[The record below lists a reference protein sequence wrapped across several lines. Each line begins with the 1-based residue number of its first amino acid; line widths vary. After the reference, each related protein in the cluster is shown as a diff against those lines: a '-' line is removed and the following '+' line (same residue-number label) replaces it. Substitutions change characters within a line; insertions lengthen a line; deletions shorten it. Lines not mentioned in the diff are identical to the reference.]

1 MATAPGRGTSAA
13 PTPPAGTFAAPA
25 PDLAGQIDLCWS
37 AGAPGGARTSL
48 HEFFPDAGVHLVL
61 RLSRA
66 GCRLVLLGPTTELAS
81 VERAAG
87 AEYLGIRFRAGQAP
101 RLADVRSSEL
111 TDGFVELTRLGRTPS
126 SARRAARRAAGS
138 RRRGSAR
145 SRTWCGQATRPLVED
160 PRCRRATLL
169 LEQRR
174 GRLRVDEL
182 AAELGL
188 HVRSLER
195 LFLASFAMTPK
206 RMARLVRL
214 RHLLGALHAG
224 GFGTL
229 ADLAHACGYSDQP
242 HLIRDFKV
250 ADRPPSRREG
260 RRPQPDALAREAR
273 ASSTACGHSAR
284 PDRRGLSH
292 SHKTARRE
300 AR

>member
-1 MATAPGRGTSAA
+1 MRDTGPDLDRTSTRPHDPTASGPPASSGLL
-13 PTPPAGTFAAPA
+13 PPAGGFSSPA
-25 PDLAGQIDLCWS
+25 PDLAGRIDLCWS
-37 AGAPGGARTSL
+37 ASGTGGKGNSL
-48 HEFFPDAGVHLVL
+48 HEFLPDAGVHLVL

-66 GCRLVLLGPTTELAS
+66 GCRLVLLGPATERAT

-111 TDGFVELTRLGRTPS
+111 TDGVVDLTRLGHESIESLGERLGALPDLAS
-126 SARRAARRAAGS
+126 RQRALEGLVR
-138 RRRGSAR
+138 
-145 SRTWCGQATRPLVED
+145 QATRPLVED
-160 PRCRRATLL
+160 ARCRRATLL
-169 LEQRR
+169 LEERR

-214 RHLLGALHAG
+214 RYLLGALHAG

-229 ADLAHACGYSDQP
+229 ADLAHGCGYSDQP
-242 HLIRDFKV
+242 HLIHDFRSLTG
-250 ADRPPSRREG
+250 RPPGEKDAARSRT
-260 RRPQPDALAREAR
+260 LSR
-273 ASSTACGHSAR
+273 ASTRVVHRVR
-284 PDRRGLSH
+284 P
-292 SHKTARRE
+292 
-300 AR
+300 